1 VSFDPHGGG
10 NRFTRKE
17 NRQAKRA
24 IRAAKYAIVNSN
36 GGGEKEKARRIDQ
49 MLREVARAENGVVI
63 NYAEE
68 QVNEGLSERGEM
80 RDAASA
86 GVSVSDTG
94 AWTAYID

>member
-1 VSFDPHGGG
+1 MSFDPHGGG

-24 IRAAKYAIVNSN
+24 IRAAKYAIVNAN

-49 MLREVARAENGVVI
+49 MLREVARAENGVII

-68 QVNEGLSERGEM
+68 QANEGLPKSGEVL
-80 RDAASA
+80 DTASS
-86 GVSVSDTG
+86 GVPVSDTG
-94 AWTAYID
+94 AYTGYIE